1 MPKEILNKEP
11 TSLPEVVALF
21 NKRKKAGE
29 LNYLQRIAL
38 EHAQRSSK
46 INAKQAKT
54 LIKTLMTD
62 FELSEQIAI
71 NIVNFMPETVD
82 ELRIFIQD
90 ASKVYS
96 SEEVQKILKAVSD
109 SIESK

>member
-1 MPKEILNKEP
+1 MPKETIDSKP
-11 TSLPEVVALF
+11 VSFPEVVSIF

-46 INAKQAKT
+46 ITGKQAKT
-54 LIKTLMTD
+54 LIKKLMAE
-62 FELSEQIAI
+62 FELTEQIAI
-71 NIVNFMPETVD
+71 SIVNFMPETLD

-90 ASKVYS
+90 ASRVYS
-96 SEEVQKILKAVSD
+96 TEEVEKMLD
-109 SIESK
+109 LLRE

>member
-1 MPKEILNKEP
+1 MPKETIDKKP
-11 TSLPEVVALF
+11 VSFPEVVTIF

-46 INAKQAKT
+46 ITGKQAKT
-54 LIKTLMTD
+54 LIKKLMAE
-62 FELSEQIAI
+62 FELTEQIAI
-71 NIVNFMPETVD
+71 SIVNFMPETLD

-90 ASKVYS
+90 ASRVYS
-96 SEEVQKILKAVSD
+96 TEEVEKMLD
-109 SIESK
+109 LLRE